1 MSLQGREVI
10 LGVGGGISAYKSAEL
25 LRRLQDLGLQISV
38 VPTRASLN
46 FVGKAT
52 WEALSHRPVNENLWN
67 NISDVAHIKS
77 ARIADVIIVA
87 PTTADLLAK
96 FANGIADD
104 LLTNIFIASSAP
116 KILIPAMH
124 TEMWENAAT
133 QKNVQILRE
142 RGILVIEPDTG
153 RLTGNDVGSGRYPEI
168 SRLISEISSFLD
180 LRSDL
185 LGRKVLISAGGT
197 REAIDPV
204 RFIANRSTGKQGYAI
219 AVAARNRGADVILV
233 SANVSLQEPEGIKII
248 EVESAAQMAKTLADN
263 FPDCDILVMSAAV
276 ADARPALT
284 SSKKLPKSEYR
295 SIELVENIDILK
307 TLSSQKEQQIIIAFA
322 AETGDGALDRAKSK
336 IATKGAD
343 LLYLNDVSDGAIFGQ
358 DSTEG
363 WILNSTGEIS
373 KFETASKD
381 TLANELLDQ
390 ALIKL
395 S

>member
-10 LGVGGGISAYKSAEL
+10 LGVGGGISAYKSADL
-25 LRRLQDLGLQISV
+25 LRRLQELGLQISV

-77 ARIADVIIVA
+77 AQIADAIIVA

-96 FANGIADD
+96 FAHGIADD

-133 QKNVQILRE
+133 VNNVQTLRK

-153 RLTGNDVGSGRYPEI
+153 RLTGDDVGSGRYPEVT
-168 SRLISEISSFLD
+168 RLISEISTFLN

-185 LGRKVLISAGGT
+185 LGRKILVSAGGT

-219 AVAARNRGADVILV
+219 AIAARNRGAEVVLV
-233 SANVSLQEPEGIKII
+233 SANVSLPDPVGIEII
-248 EVESAAQMAKTLADN
+248 KVESADQMSKALSDN
-263 FPDCDILVMSAAV
+263 FARCEILVMAAAV
-276 ADARPALT
+276 ADAKPAT
-284 SSKKLPKSEYR
+284 IASEKIPKSQYAA
-295 SIELVENIDILK
+295 IDLVVNADILK
-307 TLSSQKEQQIIIAFA
+307 SLTNQKTKQFVIAFA
-322 AETGDGALDRAKSK
+322 AETGEGALERAKAKVIS
-336 IATKGAD
+336 KGAD
-343 LLYLNDVSDGAIFGQ
+343 LLYLNDVSEGAIFGQ
-358 DSTEG
+358 DVTQG
-363 WILNSTGEIS
+363 WIVNFSGDVS
-373 KFETASKD
+373 KFETAGKD
-381 TLANELLDQ
+381 TLADELLNR
-390 ALIKL
+390 ALLKL

>member
-248 EVESAAQMAKTLADN
+248 KVESAAQMAKTLTDN

-284 SSKKLPKSEYR
+284 SPNKLPKSEYR

-390 ALIKL
+390 ALNKL

>member
-248 EVESAAQMAKTLADN
+248 KVESAAQMAKTLTDN

-284 SSKKLPKSEYR
+284 SSNKLPKSEYR

-322 AETGDGALDRAKSK
+322 AETGDSALERAKSK

>member
-96 FANGIADD
+96 LANGIADD

-248 EVESAAQMAKTLADN
+248 KVESAAQMAKTLADN

>member
-96 FANGIADD
+96 LANGIADD

-248 EVESAAQMAKTLADN
+248 QVESAAQMAKTLTDN

>member
-390 ALIKL
+390 ALNKL

>member
-46 FVGKAT
+46 FIGKAT

-248 EVESAAQMAKTLADN
+248 KVESAAQMAKTLTDN

-322 AETGDGALDRAKSK
+322 AETGDSALERAKSK

>member
-10 LGVGGGISAYKSAEL
+10 LGVGGGISAYKSADL
-25 LRRLQDLGLQISV
+25 LRRLQELGLQISV

-77 ARIADVIIVA
+77 AQIADAIIVA

-96 FANGIADD
+96 FAHGIADD

-133 QKNVQILRE
+133 VNNVQTLRE
-142 RGILVIEPDTG
+142 RGILVIEPDSG
-153 RLTGNDVGSGRYPEI
+153 RLTGDDVGSGRYPEVT
-168 SRLISEISSFLD
+168 RLISEISTFLN

-185 LGRKVLISAGGT
+185 LGRKILVSAGGT

-219 AVAARNRGADVILV
+219 AIAARNRGAEVVLV
-233 SANVSLQEPEGIKII
+233 SANVSLPDPVGIEII
-248 EVESAAQMAKTLADN
+248 KVESADQMSKALSDN
-263 FPDCDILVMSAAV
+263 FARCEILVMAAAV
-276 ADARPALT
+276 ADAKPAT
-284 SSKKLPKSEYR
+284 IASEKIPKSQYGA
-295 SIELVENIDILK
+295 IDLVENADILK
-307 TLSSQKEQQIIIAFA
+307 SLTNQKTKQFVIAFA
-322 AETGDGALDRAKSK
+322 AETGEGALERAKAKVIS
-336 IATKGAD
+336 KGAD
-343 LLYLNDVSDGAIFGQ
+343 LLYLNDVSEGAIFGQ
-358 DSTEG
+358 DVTQG
-363 WILNSTGEIS
+363 WIVNFSGDVS
-373 KFETASKD
+373 KFETAGKD
-381 TLANELLDQ
+381 TLADELLNR
-390 ALIKL
+390 ALLKL

>member
-46 FVGKAT
+46 FIGKAT

-248 EVESAAQMAKTLADN
+248 KVESAAQMAKTLTDN

-284 SSKKLPKSEYR
+284 SPSKLPKSEYR

-322 AETGDGALDRAKSK
+322 AETGDSALERAKSK

>member
-248 EVESAAQMAKTLADN
+248 KVESAAQMAKTLADN

>member
-10 LGVGGGISAYKSAEL
+10 LGVGGGISAYKSADL
-25 LRRLQDLGLQISV
+25 LRRLQELGLQISV

-77 ARIADVIIVA
+77 AQIADAIIVA

-96 FANGIADD
+96 FAHGIADD

-133 QKNVQILRE
+133 VNNVQTLRK

-153 RLTGNDVGSGRYPEI
+153 RLTGDDVGSGRYPEVA
-168 SRLISEISSFLD
+168 RLISEISTFLN

-185 LGRKVLISAGGT
+185 LGRKILVSAGGT

-219 AVAARNRGADVILV
+219 AIAARNRGAEVVLV
-233 SANVSLQEPEGIKII
+233 SANVSLPDPVGIEII
-248 EVESAAQMAKTLADN
+248 KVESADQMSKALSDN
-263 FPDCDILVMSAAV
+263 FARCEVLVMAAAV
-276 ADARPALT
+276 ADAKPAT
-284 SSKKLPKSEYR
+284 IASEKIPKSQYGA
-295 SIELVENIDILK
+295 IDLVVNADILK
-307 TLSSQKEQQIIIAFA
+307 SLTNQKTKQFVIAFA
-322 AETGDGALDRAKSK
+322 AETGEGALERAKAKVIS
-336 IATKGAD
+336 KGAD
-343 LLYLNDVSDGAIFGQ
+343 LLYLNDVSEGAIFGQ
-358 DSTEG
+358 DVTQG
-363 WILNSTGEIS
+363 WIVNFSGDVS
-373 KFETASKD
+373 KFETAGKD
-381 TLANELLDQ
+381 TLADELLNR
-390 ALIKL
+390 ALLKL

>member
-96 FANGIADD
+96 FAIGIADD

-248 EVESAAQMAKTLADN
+248 KVESAAQMAKTLTDN

>member
-124 TEMWENAAT
+124 TEMWENAVT
-133 QKNVQILRE
+133 QKNVQILRQ

-153 RLTGNDVGSGRYPEI
+153 RLTGHDVGSGRYPEI

-185 LGRKVLISAGGT
+185 LGRKILISAGGT

-248 EVESAAQMAKTLADN
+248 KVESAAQMSKTLADN
-263 FPDCDILVMSAAV
+263 FPDCDILFMSAAV

-390 ALIKL
+390 AVIKL

>member
-77 ARIADVIIVA
+77 ARIADAIIVA

-248 EVESAAQMAKTLADN
+248 KVESAAQMAKTLTDN

-307 TLSSQKEQQIIIAFA
+307 TLSSQKEQQFIIAFA

-363 WILNSTGEIS
+363 WILNSAGEIS

>member
-96 FANGIADD
+96 FSIGIADD

-124 TEMWENAAT
+124 TEMWESAAT

-248 EVESAAQMAKTLADN
+248 KVESAAQMAKTLADN

-284 SSKKLPKSEYR
+284 SSNKLPKSEYR

-322 AETGDGALDRAKSK
+322 AETGDSALERAKSK

>member
-96 FANGIADD
+96 LANGIADD

-248 EVESAAQMAKTLADN
+248 KVESAAQMAKTLADN

-390 ALIKL
+390 ALNKL

>member
-10 LGVGGGISAYKSAEL
+10 LGVGGGISAYKSADL
-25 LRRLQDLGLQISV
+25 LRRLQELGLQISV

-77 ARIADVIIVA
+77 AQIADAIIVA

-96 FANGIADD
+96 FAHGIADD

-133 QKNVQILRE
+133 VNNVQTLRK

-153 RLTGNDVGSGRYPEI
+153 RLTGDDVGSGRYPEVT
-168 SRLISEISSFLD
+168 RLISEISTFLN

-185 LGRKVLISAGGT
+185 LGRKILVSAGGT

-219 AVAARNRGADVILV
+219 AIAARNRGAEVVLV
-233 SANVSLQEPEGIKII
+233 SANVSLPDPVGIEII
-248 EVESAAQMAKTLADN
+248 KVESADQMSKALSDN
-263 FPDCDILVMSAAV
+263 FARCEILVMAAAV
-276 ADARPALT
+276 ADAKPAT
-284 SSKKLPKSEYR
+284 IASEKIPKSQYGA
-295 SIELVENIDILK
+295 IDLVENADILK
-307 TLSSQKEQQIIIAFA
+307 SLTNQKTKQFVIAFA
-322 AETGDGALDRAKSK
+322 AETGEGALERAKAKVIS
-336 IATKGAD
+336 KGAD
-343 LLYLNDVSDGAIFGQ
+343 LLYLNDVSEGAIFGQ
-358 DSTEG
+358 DVTQG
-363 WILNSTGEIS
+363 WIVNFSGDVS
-373 KFETASKD
+373 KFETAGKD
-381 TLANELLDQ
+381 TLADELLNR
-390 ALIKL
+390 ALLKL

>member
-1 MSLQGREVI
+1 
-10 LGVGGGISAYKSAEL
+10 
-25 LRRLQDLGLQISV
+25 
-38 VPTRASLN
+38 
-46 FVGKAT
+46 
-52 WEALSHRPVNENLWN
+52 
-67 NISDVAHIKS
+67 
-77 ARIADVIIVA
+77 
-87 PTTADLLAK
+87 
-96 FANGIADD
+96 
-104 LLTNIFIASSAP
+104 
-116 KILIPAMH
+116 MH

-248 EVESAAQMAKTLADN
+248 KVESVAQMAKTLADN

-390 ALIKL
+390 ALNKL

>member
-10 LGVGGGISAYKSAEL
+10 LGIGGGISAYKSAEL

-46 FVGKAT
+46 FIGKAT

-185 LGRKVLISAGGT
+185 LGRKILISAGGT
-197 REAIDPV
+197 REALDPV

-248 EVESAAQMAKTLADN
+248 KVESAAQMAKTLTDN

-322 AETGDGALDRAKSK
+322 AETGDSALERAKSK

>member
-77 ARIADVIIVA
+77 ARIADAIIVA

-248 EVESAAQMAKTLADN
+248 KVESAAQMAKTLTDN

-307 TLSSQKEQQIIIAFA
+307 TLSSQKEQQFIIAFA

>member
-10 LGVGGGISAYKSAEL
+10 LGVGGGISAYKSADL
-25 LRRLQDLGLQISV
+25 LRRLQELGLQISV

-77 ARIADVIIVA
+77 AQIADAIIVA

-96 FANGIADD
+96 FAHGIADD

-133 QKNVQILRE
+133 VNNVQTLRK

-153 RLTGNDVGSGRYPEI
+153 RLTGDDVGSGRYPEVT
-168 SRLISEISSFLD
+168 RLISEISTFLN

-185 LGRKVLISAGGT
+185 LGRKILVSAGGT
-197 REAIDPV
+197 REALDPV

-219 AVAARNRGADVILV
+219 AIAARNRGAEVVLV
-233 SANVSLQEPEGIKII
+233 SANVSLPDPVGIEII
-248 EVESAAQMAKTLADN
+248 KVESADQMSKALSDN
-263 FPDCDILVMSAAV
+263 FARCEILVMAAAV
-276 ADARPALT
+276 ADAKPAT
-284 SSKKLPKSEYR
+284 IASEKIPKSQYAA
-295 SIELVENIDILK
+295 IDLVENADILK
-307 TLSSQKEQQIIIAFA
+307 SLTNQKTKQFVIAFA
-322 AETGDGALDRAKSK
+322 AETGEGALERAKAKVIS
-336 IATKGAD
+336 KGAD
-343 LLYLNDVSDGAIFGQ
+343 LLYLNDVTEGAIFGQ
-358 DSTEG
+358 DVTQG
-363 WILNSTGEIS
+363 WIVNFSGDVS
-373 KFETASKD
+373 KFETAGKD
-381 TLANELLDQ
+381 TLADELLNR
-390 ALIKL
+390 ALLKL

>member
-10 LGVGGGISAYKSAEL
+10 LGVGGGISAYKSADL
-25 LRRLQDLGLQISV
+25 LRRLQELGLQISV

-77 ARIADVIIVA
+77 AQIADAIIVA

-96 FANGIADD
+96 FAHGIADD

-133 QKNVQILRE
+133 VNNVQTLRE
-142 RGILVIEPDTG
+142 RGILVIEPDSG
-153 RLTGNDVGSGRYPEI
+153 RLTGDDVGSGRYPEVT
-168 SRLISEISSFLD
+168 RLISEISTFLN

-185 LGRKVLISAGGT
+185 LGRKILVSAGGT

-219 AVAARNRGADVILV
+219 AIAARNRGAEVVLV
-233 SANVSLQEPEGIKII
+233 SANVSLPDPVGIEII
-248 EVESAAQMAKTLADN
+248 KVESADQMSKALSDN
-263 FPDCDILVMSAAV
+263 FARCEILVMAAAV
-276 ADARPALT
+276 ADAKPAT
-284 SSKKLPKSEYR
+284 IASEKIPKSQYAA
-295 SIELVENIDILK
+295 IDLVENADILK
-307 TLSSQKEQQIIIAFA
+307 SLTNQKTKQFVIAFA
-322 AETGDGALDRAKSK
+322 AETGEGALERAKAKVIS
-336 IATKGAD
+336 KGAD
-343 LLYLNDVSDGAIFGQ
+343 LLYLNDVSEGAIFGQ
-358 DSTEG
+358 DVTQG
-363 WILNSTGEIS
+363 WIVNFSGDVS
-373 KFETASKD
+373 KFETAGKD
-381 TLANELLDQ
+381 TLADELLNR
-390 ALIKL
+390 ALLKL

>member
-248 EVESAAQMAKTLADN
+248 KVESAAQMAKTLTDN

>member
-10 LGVGGGISAYKSAEL
+10 LGIGGGISAYKSAEL

-124 TEMWENAAT
+124 TEMWENAVT
-133 QKNVQILRE
+133 QKNVQILRQ

-185 LGRKVLISAGGT
+185 LGRKILISAGGT
-197 REAIDPV
+197 REALDPV

-248 EVESAAQMAKTLADN
+248 KVESAAQMAKTLTDN

-284 SSKKLPKSEYR
+284 SSKKLPKAEYH

-322 AETGDGALDRAKSK
+322 AETGDSALERAKSK